1 VASSINQAQILFVD
15 DEASILQALR
25 RVMRT
30 LSANCHFANSGQ
42 EALALMEDQPID
54 VVVSDMKMP
63 SMDGAEFLAKVAEL
77 YPETVR
83 MILSG
88 YSDGDSVLSAI
99 NDGRIWG
106 YINKPWDAAQLI
118 QTIEHAINTQQMIA
132 ERALLKRSL
141 EQYQTYIKDQFEGF
155 IGTSVSM
162 QFIYSAIERAAP
174 SNASVFITG
183 SSGTGKEVAAQALHN
198 LSKRSTEP
206 FIAINCAAIPSELME
221 SEIFGHLKGAFSGA
235 VSHRDGAAALADGG
249 TLFLDEIGEMDILL
263 QAKLLRFIQTGTY
276 QKVGSNKVEKVDIRF
291 ICATNRDPLLAISE
305 KKLREDLYYRLNVIS
320 IHLPDLK
327 DREQDSVLL
336 AQYFLQHYVRKEDAV
351 VVGFSKDAEA
361 FIAQYSWPGNVRQL
375 ENAVQSA
382 VVMAQGPLIS
392 LDDMKMAM
400 GITGDVEAGQ
410 RVVQQEVIESS
421 ATTTHNASEIH
432 SSKIAASDD
441 MSDIAQGVSPL
452 HEVERLTIENAVNAC
467 DGNVVKA
474 AALLEVS
481 PSTLYRKIQSW
492 KDQA

>member
-1 VASSINQAQILFVD
+1 MASSIDQAQILFVD
-15 DEASILQALR
+15 DEASILQAIR

-30 LSANCHFANSGQ
+30 LSATCHYASGGE
-42 EALALMEDQPID
+42 EALALMESQPID

-63 SMDGAEFLAKVAEL
+63 GMDGSEFLARVAEL

-141 EQYQTYIKDQFEGF
+141 EQYQSYIKDQFEGF
-155 IGTSVSM
+155 IGRSVSM

-198 LSKRSTEP
+198 LSKRRNEP

-235 VSHRDGAAALADGG
+235 VSNRDGAAALADGG

-263 QAKLLRFIQTGTY
+263 QAKLLRFIQTGAY
-276 QKVGSNKVEKVDIRF
+276 QRVGSNKVEKVDIRF
-291 ICATNRDPLLAISE
+291 ICATNRNPLLAISE

-327 DREQDSVLL
+327 DREKDAVLL
-336 AQYFLQHYVRKEDAV
+336 AQHFLQHYVHKEDAV
-351 VVGFSKDAEA
+351 VVGFSKDAES
-361 FIAQYSWPGNVRQL
+361 FLVSYDWPGNVRQL

-382 VVMAQGPLIS
+382 VVMAQGPLIN

-400 GITGDVEAGQ
+400 GISGELDMRSEFNEPQTIQ
-410 RVVQQEVIESS
+410 PSQPVIQPIEP
-421 ATTTHNASEIH
+421 HEGFE
-432 SSKIAASDD
+432 DD
-441 MSDIAQGVSPL
+441 ALGNSQSVTPL

-492 KDQA
+492 KEQA